1 MYDYDILTGLAL
13 TPNATYGYD
22 SSITPQLQ
30 ALFNNTFNYIENR
43 TYLDF
48 QQVDYNTAEIK
59 ISIDS
64 DLSLPYAGYAYLPGE
79 NPINSDIFLSD
90 ELVSLENESL
100 LQFVISHEVLHA
112 IGLNHTVRQ
121 DSVVSEVVDLNS
133 IYLFPT
139 AFDLWAIETNYLI
152 SEM

>member
-13 TPNATYGYD
+13 SPNATYGYD

-30 ALFNNTFNYIENR
+30 ALFNNTFNYIESR

-59 ISIDS
+59 ISIDFNT
-64 DLSLPYAGYAYLPGE
+64 PYLGYAYFPGDR
-79 NPINSDIFLSD
+79 PINSDIFLSD
-90 ELVSLENESL
+90 ELLYVENQY
-100 LQFVISHEVLHA
+100 LQQYVISHEVVHA

-121 DSVVSEVVDLNS
+121 DSVVSEVIDLNS
-133 IYLFPT
+133 LNLFPT

-152 SEM
+152 SQI